1 MVVIKKIAIFNT
13 WSFYDVAVEACFSSK
28 HIQFKIK
35 ARDDKKIFYCFK
47 IAITLFYLMDVTAM
61 TGNELFKAA
70 AASGYD
76 TSTVDILRSI
86 LESIIINFL
95 TIMV

>member
-61 TGNELFKAA
+61 TDNELFK

-86 LESIIINFL
+86 RESIIINFL